1 MGLIAITSVAMLWV
15 MLDLRKMI
23 QGLNERVNGI
33 AEKADAI
40 AANIKDVT
48 DEVGVRTRGIARVVD
63 EHANT
68 AFSIVEKAAPIFIAL
83 GIISKISKLIR
94 RRG

>member
-1 MGLIAITSVAMLWV
+1 MGLMAITSVALLWV
-15 MLDLRKMI
+15 MLDLRKML
-23 QGLNERVNGI
+23 QGLNTRVNGI
-33 AEKADAI
+33 AEKADGI

-94 RRG
+94 RR